1 MNVRKSLNKILK
13 GNSYSNQHVFL
24 RLSPLG
30 YLLVPSHQVLELF
43 PEWVCLVQQWRRIS
57 YYAAINVGSGDGV
70 GALSLIMG
78 HDDNIG

>member
-30 YLLVPSHQVLELF
+30 YLPVSSHRVLELF
-43 PEWVCLVQQWRRIS
+43 QEWVCLVQQWRRIS
-57 YYAAINVGSGDGV
+57 YYAAINVDLGTGSV
-70 GALSLIMG
+70 L
-78 HDDNIG
+78 